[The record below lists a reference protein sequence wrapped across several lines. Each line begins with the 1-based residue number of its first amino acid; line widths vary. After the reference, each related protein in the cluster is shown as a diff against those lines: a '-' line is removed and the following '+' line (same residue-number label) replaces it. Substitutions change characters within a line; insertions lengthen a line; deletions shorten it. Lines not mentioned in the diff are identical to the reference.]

1 MSGRVVAFMRAFAH
15 AFVAE
20 ARRVFVYRHGIE
32 IAEQIPTR
40 LVWRSRG
47 RETVADQRLS
57 AVMRNG
63 RVMARF
69 ASIQSIDIQ
78 RDGHGDRA
86 ERWNVSLHMG
96 GRSHL
101 HLASSSDATD
111 ASILAAHLSTLT
123 GKKVQALR

>member
-1 MSGRVVAFMRAFAH
+1 MSGRVGAFMRAFAQ

-20 ARRVFVYRHGIE
+20 AKRVFVDRHGIE

-57 AVMRNG
+57 AVIRNG

-78 RDGHGDRA
+78 RDGGDST

-96 GRSHL
+96 GRSRL

-123 GKKVQALR
+123 GKKVQAFR

>member
-1 MSGRVVAFMRAFAH
+1 MSERVVEFMRAFAR
-15 AFVAE
+15 ALAAE
-20 ARRVFVYRHGIE
+20 AKRVFVYRHGIE

-78 RDGHGDRA
+78 RDGGDRS

-96 GRSHL
+96 GRSRL

>member
-1 MSGRVVAFMRAFAH
+1 MSERVIEFMRAFAR
-15 AFVAE
+15 ALAAE
-20 ARRVFVYRHGIE
+20 AKRVFVYRHGIE

-78 RDGHGDRA
+78 RDGGDRA

-96 GRSHL
+96 GRARL

>member
-1 MSGRVVAFMRAFAH
+1 MSGRAVAFMRAFAQ

-20 ARRVFVYRHGIE
+20 AKRVFVDRHGIE

-57 AVMRNG
+57 AVIRNG

-78 RDGHGDRA
+78 RDGGDRT

-96 GRSHL
+96 GRSRL

-123 GKKVQALR
+123 GKKVQAVR